1 MTLQYVPGSRVTPT
15 TCSLRI
21 HRFKKAI
28 KWIRWMDVWLKCL
41 RKKRRTRWLGLEM
54 GSHTPERRTKLRRD
68 RESRRL
74 TCYGA
79 SSSEGEGFLVTTNT
93 RISLRIDSTQAYS
106 FFLLHLHCLNHSQ
119 RTDWR
124 WQGNG
129 NQERR
134 IANSGLLFCEA
145 SRTFYWWTGPFRS
158 GTWEQREERLT
169 QALPLVVLFENPKED
184 PYPNL
189 TWKIPQFSSFLHSSS
204 TTRQSR
210 S

>member
-21 HRFKKAI
+21 HRFKKVI

-68 RESRRL
+68 KESRRL

-79 SSSEGEGFLVTTNT
+79 SSSEGGGFLVITNT
-93 RISLRIDSTQAYS
+93 RISLRIDSTQACS
-106 FFLLHLHCLNHSQ
+106 PSLLHLHCLNHSQ

-134 IANSGLLFCEA
+134 IANSGLLFYEA
-145 SRTFYWWTGPFRS
+145 SRTFYWWTGPFHL
-158 GTWEQREERLT
+158 GIWEQREERLT
-169 QALPLVVLFENPKED
+169 
-184 PYPNL
+184 
-189 TWKIPQFSSFLHSSS
+189 
-204 TTRQSR
+204 
-210 S
+210 